1 LRCFEPPPLSAA
13 LRFSEPLLAAG
24 GAAFFG
30 GAGFAGGATFA
41 AGFAAGFAS
50 AFTSAFGD
58 GAFCFFGEVG
68 EASAFR
74 LAGSAAA
81 LAGSVFTS
89 SFGAGAGTASSA
101 RCARGMSSSE
111 SSELSGMP
119 DYSETD
125 LPRGNG
131 MW

>member
-1 LRCFEPPPLSAA
+1 MRASAGAAAA
-13 LRFSEPLLAAG
+13 LASTSSTPSALRRAS
-24 GAAFFG
+24 
-30 GAGFAGGATFA
+30 
-41 AGFAAGFAS
+41 S

-89 SFGAGAGTASSA
+89 SFGAGGGASAIA

-111 SSELSGMP
+111 SLELSGMP